1 MSVGHPGDFGRGSG
15 ASGFTTQS
23 DDRTEKPIE
32 ERRRVVGRELF
43 TQLDRLRNH
52 RRIRGIRM
60 QDLKRT
66 EAGENTV
73 HPRHPGQCPAFRKA
87 ISQDRVKADLGG
99 CHTTDQ
105 ISRERPHWVGE
116 DTWTRCE
123 DFERIEMRAGT
134 IVAVDDFPKARKP
147 LYRLTIDFGPYGRAR
162 DRAVEAALDVPL
174 ARTGSPYAVAPGRV
188 TKDDGTAYRVFTPFW
203 KAWTRHGWRAPAP
216 APGREAS
223 MPLNMVK
230 VLYAPAWLSC

>member
-1 MSVGHPGDFGRGSG
+1 M
-15 ASGFTTQS
+15 S

-123 DFERIEMRAGT
+123 DFERISTYEVCLEQNVESLFTG
-134 IVAVDDFPKARKP
+134 
-147 LYRLTIDFGPYGRAR
+147 FGPCRE
-162 DRAVEAALDVPL
+162 VCVFLDVPTDAPDL
-174 ARTGSPYAVAPGRV
+174 EVADPLGGALVVRGGNGIRTHFSEMRPR
-188 TKDDGTAYRVFTPFW
+188 
-203 KAWTRHGWRAPAP
+203 
-216 APGREAS
+216 
-223 MPLNMVK
+223 
-230 VLYAPAWLSC
+230 